1 MAAVSLGHDPGTAG
15 PQGAGGESG
24 GGQPLRSQDKRR
36 KSADDLRMVLW
47 GQFNLLA
54 IPLSVERWLSQI
66 TMSDSSGSFIGVNLR
81 QASD

>member
-15 PQGAGGESG
+15 PQGAGGESGEGG

-54 IPLSVERWLSQI
+54 IPLSVERWLS
-66 TMSDSSGSFIGVNLR
+66 
-81 QASD
+81 